1 MTTLNKETIRMK
13 RGSTFFLRA
22 AVAAVGIVIA
32 ALCAFA
38 LPAAWIGVAKEYD
51 DITYALYGLIVAM
64 YVAAI
69 PFFIA
74 LYQALRLLDYIDKSK
89 AFSLLSVKALKRIA
103 YCGVAVAIVY
113 AASMPLFYIWA
124 ENDDAPGLIVI
135 GMAFVGAS
143 LTVAV
148 FAAVL
153 QRLLK
158 EAIAIKSEN
167 DLTV

>member
-1 MTTLNKETIRMK
+1 MN

-22 AVAAVGIVIA
+22 AVIAIGAAIA
-32 ALCAFA
+32 ALCIFA
-38 LPAAWIGVAKEYD
+38 LPAAWVGIAKEHD
-51 DITYALYGLIVAM
+51 DVTYALYGIILAM
-64 YVAAI
+64 YAASI

-74 LYQALRLLDYIDKSK
+74 LHQTLRLLGYIDKNK

-103 YCGVAVAIVY
+103 HCGIGVGAVYIV
-113 AASMPLFYIWA
+113 SLPFFYVWA
-124 ENDDAPGLIVI
+124 QEEDAPGLIVI
-135 GMAFVGAS
+135 GMVFVGAS
-143 LTVAV
+143 LTVSV
-148 FAAVL
+148 FATIL

>member
-1 MTTLNKETIRMK
+1 MK

-22 AVAAVGIVIA
+22 SVITIGAAIA
-32 ALCAFA
+32 ALCIFA
-38 LPAAWIGVAKEYD
+38 LPAMWLAVAEEYPD
-51 DITYALYGLIVAM
+51 ASYALYGVLVAM
-64 YVAAI
+64 YFAAV

-74 LYQALRLLDYIDKSK
+74 LYQTLRLLGYIDKNK
-89 AFSLLSVKALKRIA
+89 AFSLLSVKSLKRIA
-103 YCGVAVAIVY
+103 YCGVAVAAVY
-113 AASMPLFYIWA
+113 TVSLPFFYVWA
-124 ENDDAPGLIVI
+124 QEEDAPGLLVI
-135 GMAFVGAS
+135 GMVFVGAS
-143 LTVAV
+143 LTIAV